1 MVPKRVFMGIEGTF
15 QVLSSCAGW
24 LAGGAGTGE
33 TRGQICRV
41 AGAGGEEFVNQ
52 ERDLTASVIDQVRP
66 VRFDRVKIAS
76 RMAGFGFGRH
86 FEAGFGAL
94 AWLVAPRLSFA
105 PWFVPVGG

>member
-1 MVPKRVFMGIEGTF
+1 MVPQRVFMGIEDTF

-24 LAGGAGTGE
+24 LAGGAETGE
-33 TRGQICRV
+33 TCGQICKV
-41 AGAGGEEFVNQ
+41 AGAGGGEYVNQ
-52 ERDLTASVIDQVRP
+52 ERDLTASVIDWVRP
-66 VRFDRVKIAS
+66 ARFDRVKIAS
-76 RMAGFGFGRH
+76 RPGFGFGRL